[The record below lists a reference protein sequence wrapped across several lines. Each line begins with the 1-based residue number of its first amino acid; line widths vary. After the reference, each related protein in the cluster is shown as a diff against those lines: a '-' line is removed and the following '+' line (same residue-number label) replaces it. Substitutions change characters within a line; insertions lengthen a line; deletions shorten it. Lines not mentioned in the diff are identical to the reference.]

1 MNRSRVSRQ
10 FLIGPVVAAVS
21 AMTLLAGCSA
31 IQNDAK
37 PESAKPTAA
46 PKHCSEA
53 ECPALVSPEGDL
65 GPSGVT
71 SANAATTVPKYLS
84 AVLGDLDGVWQ
95 DWLTGL
101 NVVDGTAG
109 RQIISPGESF
119 TSKCHDEDDKTV
131 TMGSD
136 YANALFCAVD
146 PGLDGAGNERVGSV
160 ILPETTFADIWD
172 GRLMGQRGVVL
183 GDFSA
188 ATIVAHEY
196 GHNVMYRLAEA
207 YGLEDSQLPS
217 GNNAELLADCFAG
230 NWGKT
235 VFARDDLSAKEMAQ
249 AVMLMISV
257 SDPAPG
263 MGHGTI
269 PERVAAISRGFGKTG
284 DGTPGTCLNKYW
296 PEVLAPA

>member
-1 MNRSRVSRQ
+1 MIRLRSARRVL
-10 FLIGPVVAAVS
+10 FVPLA
-21 AMTLLAGCSA
+21 LLLGALLVLTGCGELTPGS
-31 IQNDAK
+31 
-37 PESAKPTAA
+37 PRTPKPTAA
-46 PKHCSEA
+46 PKKCSEQA
-53 ECPALVSPEGDL
+53 CPELTSPAGDIEA
-65 GPSGVT
+65 SGVT
-71 SANAATTVPKYLS
+71 PANAASTVPAYLKS
-84 AVLGDLDGVWQ
+84 VLDDLDVAWQ
-95 DWLTGL
+95 GWFSAL
-101 NVVDGTAG
+101 NIGEASAG
-109 RQIISPGESF
+109 RQLIGPGARF
-119 TSKCHDEDDKTV
+119 TTRCEDADGATL
-131 TMGSD
+131 TMTSD
-136 YANALFCAVD
+136 FPNALYCALD
-146 PGLDGAGNERVGSV
+146 PGRDGQNNERTGSV

-172 GRLMGQRGVVL
+172 GKLMGQRGVLL

-207 YGLEDSQLPS
+207 YGLSDAQLPG

-249 AVMLMISV
+249 AVVLMVSV

-284 DGTPGTCLNKYW
+284 AGTPGTCLGKYW